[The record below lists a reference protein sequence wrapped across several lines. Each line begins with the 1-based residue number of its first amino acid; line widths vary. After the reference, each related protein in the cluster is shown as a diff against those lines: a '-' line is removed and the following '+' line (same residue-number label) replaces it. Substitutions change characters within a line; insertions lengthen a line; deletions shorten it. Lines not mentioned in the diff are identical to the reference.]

1 MNDSSNSSMRTPLG
15 QVRHLGSARS
25 GTRQAWHMRVTAIA
39 LLPLSIIFVAIILS
53 LVGKDFNTVRA
64 TIGSPLP
71 AIIILLFLLAGI
83 YHMMLGM
90 KEIIEDYVHG
100 EQTKTWL
107 VMLNMFFSAA
117 IGLAC
122 IYAVLRLSFV

>member
-1 MNDSSNSSMRTPLG
+1 MNDKSSSSMRTPMG
-15 QVRHLGSARS
+15 QVRHLGSAKT
-25 GTRQAWHMRVTAIA
+25 GTKNAWHMRVTSIA

-53 LVGKDFNTVRA
+53 LIGKDFNTVRA
-64 TIGSPLP
+64 TLGSPLP
-71 AIIILLFLLAGI
+71 AILTLLFLLAGI

-100 EQTKTWL
+100 ELAKTWL
-107 VMLNMFFSAA
+107 VMLNMFFAAA

-122 IYAVLRLSFV
+122 IYGVLRLSFV

>member
-1 MNDSSNSSMRTPLG
+1 MNEHSSSSMRTPLSR
-15 QVRHLGSARS
+15 VRYLGSARS
-25 GTRQAWHMRVTAIA
+25 GTRHAWHMRVTSVA
-39 LLPLSIIFVAIILS
+39 LLVLSIIFVGIILS
-53 LVGKDFNTVRA
+53 VVGKDYNTVRA

-71 AIIILLFLLAGI
+71 AIVILLFLLSGI

-90 KEIIEDYVHG
+90 QTVIEDYVHG
-100 EQTKTWL
+100 EHSKHWL
-107 VMLNMFFSAA
+107 IMLNMFFSAA

>member
-1 MNDSSNSSMRTPLG
+1 MSHNSPNSIRTPMG
-15 QVRHLGSARS
+15 RVRYLGSARS
-25 GTRQAWHMRVTAIA
+25 GTRHAWHMRITAIA
-39 LLPLSIIFVAIILS
+39 LLILSIAFVAIILS

-71 AIIILLFLLAGI
+71 AIIILLFLLTGI

-90 KEIIEDYVHG
+90 QTIIEDYVHG
-100 EQTKTWL
+100 EHSKTML
-107 VMLNMFFSAA
+107 IMLNMFFSAA
-117 IGLAC
+117 VGLAC